1 MFSKVSGPVRLA
13 DQVAAILA
21 EEIESGRLAEGDK
34 LPTEVALVKQLGV
47 SRTVVREAVSRL
59 RNAGLVEPR
68 QGLGVFVLPRRTRPL
83 DLEADTVGATD
94 TKAKVLQIVE
104 VRRAMEG
111 EAASLAATRAAP
123 DDIARMRQALD
134 AIDAAVASGGDGVDE
149 DLAFHRSIAESTGNT
164 VLVSTVR
171 YLGEVL
177 RSGIRVTRANEARR
191 GDFIEAVRQEHHA
204 ILAAIETGDAVA
216 ARTAARRHMHHAAS
230 RLQDADDGFWTEAE
244 DLDVD
249 LDVDVDVDMDVD
261 AGP

>member
-13 DQVAAILA
+13 DRVAAILA

-34 LPTEVALVKQLGV
+34 LPTEVELVKQLGV

-68 QGLGVFVLPRRTRPL
+68 QGRGVFILPRRARPL
-83 DLEADTVGATD
+83 DLEAESVG

-104 VRRAMEG
+104 VRSALEG
-111 EAASLAATRAAP
+111 EAASLAATRATP
-123 DDIARMRQALD
+123 DALRRMRQALD
-134 AIDAAVASGGDGVDE
+134 AIDMAVTSGGDGVDE
-149 DLAFHRSIAESTGNT
+149 DLAFHRSIAESTGNA

-171 YLGEVL
+171 YLGEVA

-204 ILAAIETGDAVA
+204 IVAAIESRDPEA
-216 ARTAARRHMHHAAS
+216 AEAAARRHMKHAAA
-230 RLQDADDGFWTEAE
+230 RLQDADDRFWTETE
-244 DLDVD
+244 ELDVD
-249 LDVDVDVDMDVD
+249 LD
-261 AGP
+261 ATS

>member
-1 MFSKVSGPVRLA
+1 MSGPVRLA
-13 DQVAAILA
+13 DQVAAMLS

-34 LPTEVALVKQLGV
+34 LPTEVELVKQLGV

-68 QGLGVFVLPRRTRPL
+68 QGLGVFVMPRRTRPL
-83 DLEADTVGATD
+83 DLEAESAD
-94 TKAKVLQIVE
+94 TKSKVLQIVE

-111 EAASLAATRAAP
+111 EAAHLAAARATP
-123 DDIARMRQALD
+123 GDVARMRQALD

-149 DLAFHRSIAESTGNT
+149 DLAFHRSIAESTGNS
-164 VLVSTVR
+164 VMVSTVR

-177 RSGIRVTRANEARR
+177 RSGIHVTRANEARR

-204 ILAAIETGDAVA
+204 ILAAIEAGDGAA
-216 ARTAARRHMHHAAS
+216 ARTAARRHMKHAAS
-230 RLQDADDGFWTEAE
+230 RLQDADDGFWTQTE

-249 LDVDVDVDMDVD
+249 LDTT
-261 AGP
+261 P